1 MTDFPFYRSLC
12 DRENTGFRRLGLLAE
27 AQYAAAIQ
35 DTRTVLVP
43 VDDQMVPALCP
54 IEYATGYDAR
64 RTRELTAQE
73 DVFLLSLPPAYLRG
87 QRKGTLPTQY
97 AVLVENDHHDTD
109 HLKKELT
116 EHFPGAV
123 TCDFPD
129 PRARGSAASLTAYS
143 AILHRNPTPR
153 APAEANATILNAT
166 SLRADPH
173 LTDQLWALYG
183 ERFDWLGKH
192 HPLSMEESQ
201 STFNAALFH
210 RDTQTLVT
218 FEQGRPVCI
227 GLFMSS
233 LAACDWLSPA
243 FRASLEEQTAA
254 ANENLIYF
262 YASQAAQ
269 KPQRRTPRWSWPPSP
284 KRSGGR
290 KSHAASSSKRPTCPA
305 ATFPAWSESGSMK
318 AGTAPS
324 PRERPS
330 KHSPRST
337 SGTSKPPF
345 DHPPRPVAQ
354 AQAWGGQAS
363 EEPGSHSADR

>member
-43 VDDQMVPALCP
+43 VEDQMVPALCP

-73 DVFLLSLPPAYLRG
+73 DAFLLSLPPAYLRG

-97 AVLVENDHHDTD
+97 AVLVENDHRDTD

-129 PRARGSAASLTAYS
+129 PRARGSTASLTAYS
-143 AILHRNPTPR
+143 ATLHRNPTPR
-153 APAEANATILNAT
+153 APAEATATILNAT
-166 SLRADPH
+166 SLRTDPH

-262 YASQAAQ
+262 Y
-269 KPQRRTPRWSWPPSP
+269 
-284 KRSGGR
+284 GL
-290 KSHAASSSKRPTCPA
+290 ASSTKASATHA
-305 ATFPAWSESGSMK
+305 EVVMATFAQTLWRAEKPCRLIFETTNLSSRYIPRLVGKWVHGSGY
-318 AGTAPS
+318 GTIAP
-324 PRERPS
+324 
-330 KHSPRST
+330 
-337 SGTSKPPF
+337 GTS
-345 DHPPRPVAQ
+345 VEALAQ
-354 AQAWGGQAS
+354 VDFWYLKATF
-363 EEPGSHSADR
+363 